1 MASAAAVA
9 SAASFWLNSVFIW
22 TLYLAS
28 KLQAKSNCS
37 RAGISSSTTASVRM
51 LLQSGA
57 YGFGDQPFAGGRRI
71 RFLIAALVLESQGV
85 EQAGPNRPARRGGS
99 AEE

>member
-9 SAASFWLNSVFIW
+9 SASSFWLNSVLIW

-37 RAGISSSTTASVRM
+37 RAGISSSTTAAVRI

-57 YGFGDQPFAGGRRI
+57 DGFGDQPFAGGRRI
-71 RFLIAALVLESQGV
+71 RFLIAALVLESQGLDP
-85 EQAGPNRPARRGGS
+85 AGPNRLEGREGA
-99 AEE
+99 